1 MTTDDLKCRVC
12 GCTNADC
19 SQCISR
25 TGKPCYWAMED
36 LCSACAGGFNALIM
50 VKRGNV
56 YEASVKVGGKTLRA
70 SATCG
75 EFLACERVAQKACE
89 LVKASAWRV
98 ERYKTLSIKAGRAA
112 LFLEFDGEKQ

>member
-25 TGKPCYWAMED
+25 TGKPCHWVTED
-36 LCSACAGGFNALIM
+36 LCSACASGFNTIIK

-56 YEASVKVGGKTLRA
+56 YEASVRVGGRNLRA
-70 SATCG
+70 SATGG

-89 LVKASAWRV
+89 LVKANAWRV
-98 ERYKTLSIKAGRAA
+98 ERYATLSIKAGRAA